1 MLLHMLSEL
10 QQLRQ
15 ALNQRLHAKMWR
27 QGNISQHVN
36 TVRYA
41 LLFCYGLLKH
51 CSWFNLRIMVG
62 HREHRTDLFAGGT
75 ETTNRGI
82 SAGEPPVNSKQSAQ
96 LPRPRSR
103 LWNHT
108 NASVGEV
115 DSLQTA
121 INAFTVCSVSL
132 LTLLSVIHHACILP

>member
-1 MLLHMLSEL
+1 M
-10 QQLRQ
+10 
-15 ALNQRLHAKMWR
+15 
-27 QGNISQHVN
+27 
-36 TVRYA
+36 
-41 LLFCYGLLKH
+41 F
-51 CSWFNLRIMVG
+51 G
-62 HREHRTDLFAGGT
+62 HREQGTDLLAGGT

-115 DSLQTA
+115 DSLQNA
-121 INAFTVCSVSL
+121 INAFTVCSVVL
-132 LTLLSVIHHACILP
+132 LPLSVLHHAFTLP

>member
-1 MLLHMLSEL
+1 MLLHMLSVL

-15 ALNQRLHAKMWR
+15 APNQRLHAKTWQ
-27 QGNISQHVN
+27 QGNISQYVN
-36 TVRYA
+36 SARHS
-41 LLFCYGLLKH
+41 LLFCHGLLQH
-51 CSWFNLRIMVG
+51 CSWFNLRIMFG
-62 HREHRTDLFAGGT
+62 HQEQRTDLIAGGT

-115 DSLQTA
+115 DSLQNA
-121 INAFTVCSVSL
+121 INAFTVRSVML
-132 LTLLSVIHHACILP
+132 LSLLSVIHHACALP